1 MAGKTIWQD
10 RIERLRGAGLNRAQ
24 VETVFDIISE
34 ARGFHSQSVE
44 TSARSRLDEVFAT
57 PDEADVLAEEARLYR
72 EQHDD
77 PTAPLRNTEL
87 GDICVNH
94 QGIWEG
100 TFSDALTGY
109 DPDPQPICSEVAG
122 GFEPFDQG
130 CRFVAPQ
137 S

>member
-34 ARGFHSQSVE
+34 TRGFHSQTAE
-44 TSARSRLDEVFAT
+44 TSARSKLDEVFG
-57 PDEADVLAEEARLYR
+57 PVE
-72 EQHDD
+72 DD

-130 CRFVAPQ
+130 CRFEASQ